1 VSQRKSLAAGPSP
14 DVQQP
19 KPMNGETLGSDSTR
33 NDWLQVDLLEF
44 LATTVDLRVVL
55 FQSEEPSFLSASS

>member
-14 DVQQP
+14 DVQQA
-19 KPMNGETLGSDSTR
+19 KPMNRERLGSDSTR

-44 LATTVDLRVVL
+44 LATTVDLRVML